1 MYRQR
6 VIYCHRSAVAGV
18 LEEPVKQAVIH
29 STAALVVAMAVLTVT
44 GCSRP
49 EPAPQAPVDMVTDHR
64 TISVTWEK
72 DLPSALERAQHEGKP
87 VLVNFY
93 ADWCVWCKRLEST
106 TLRDAKVASILQER
120 VVPVS
125 LDVDGSGRELSNEF
139 RVDGLPTIIML
150 DADGH
155 EIGRIPGYMP
165 PDTFLERVEGFLHQ
179 G

>member
-6 VIYCHRSAVAGV
+6 VIYCRRPVATGI
-18 LEEPVKQAVIH
+18 LEELVKQALMDKPRALIAAAAILAA
-29 STAALVVAMAVLTVT
+29 TA
-44 GCSRP
+44 CSRP
-49 EPAPQAPVDMVTDHR
+49 EQPPQAPVDMVTNHG
-64 TISVTWEK
+64 TVSVTWEK
-72 DLPSALERAQHEGKP
+72 DLPSALERAQAEGKP

-106 TLRDAKVASILQER
+106 TLRDAKVASVLQER
-120 VVPVS
+120 VVPLS
-125 LDVDGSGRELSNEF
+125 LDVDGNGRELSNEF
-139 RVDGLPTIIML
+139 QVDGLPTIIML

-179 G
+179 S